1 MLVFVR
7 RFMRALTQ
15 EYVRAH
21 LPTIGDVTPNLQ
33 MKSFRSI
40 AVFIQPSASVR
51 QQLIARGG
59 LQCRVALL
67 AVSAQL

>member
-1 MLVFVR
+1 MACHEYLSKAPAGSDATMLVFVR

-33 MKSFRSI
+33 MK
-40 AVFIQPSASVR
+40 
-51 QQLIARGG
+51 
-59 LQCRVALL
+59 RVGP
-67 AVSAQL
+67 